1 MGGKRVVCYF
11 ANWAV
16 YRKGT
21 AKFGATNINPYLCT
35 HLIYAFGGLSKEDTI
50 QPFDKYQDLEKGKP
64 DGRTDGR
71 RGEIEG
77 VGNRDDAMGIHQ
89 VDNGDL
95 TADPMW
101 KVTRNASKYIVTR
114 SQSVRQSLRAGIHRT
129 TDLCHLIRPE
139 RATQPQPGK
148 DLASMQL

>member
-50 QPFDKYQDLEKGKP
+50 QPFDKYQDLEKGRLTW
-64 DGRTDGR
+64 DRA
-71 RGEIEG
+71 
-77 VGNRDDAMGIHQ
+77 DDAMGYPSSRQWRSHGRSR
-89 VDNGDL
+89 VEGH
-95 TADPMW
+95 
-101 KVTRNASKYIVTR
+101 TRAGQSLVIDCH
-114 SQSVRQSLRAGIHRT
+114 SVRQSARVGIHRT
-129 TDLCHLIRPE
+129 RRPLFNSARRDAQLGKEGKKRDLINGGN
-139 RATQPQPGK
+139 AG
-148 DLASMQL
+148 

>member
-1 MGGKRVVCYF
+1 MKRQAIPMGGKRVVCYF

-64 DGRTDGR
+64 DRQTEG
-71 RGEIEG
+71 RGE
-77 VGNRDDAMGIHQ
+77 R
-89 VDNGDL
+89 
-95 TADPMW
+95 
-101 KVTRNASKYIVTR
+101 
-114 SQSVRQSLRAGIHRT
+114 
-129 TDLCHLIRPE
+129 
-139 RATQPQPGK
+139 
-148 DLASMQL
+148 

>member
-64 DGRTDGR
+64 DQGVMQCKGQGKGDPSSQQWRSHGRPQA
-71 RGEIEG
+71 EG
-77 VGNRDDAMGIHQ
+77 HSR
-89 VDNGDL
+89 
-95 TADPMW
+95 
-101 KVTRNASKYIVTR
+101 TRHRIGGVSSLVQDCHLA
-114 SQSVRQSLRAGIHRT
+114 QVRQFLRPSHDLYFIRTQRT
-129 TDLCHLIRPE
+129 TLLGH
-139 RATQPQPGK
+139 
-148 DLASMQL
+148 

>member
-64 DGRTDGR
+64 DRQTDGGE

-77 VGNRDDAMGIHQ
+77 VGNSG
-89 VDNGDL
+89 
-95 TADPMW
+95 
-101 KVTRNASKYIVTR
+101 
-114 SQSVRQSLRAGIHRT
+114 
-129 TDLCHLIRPE
+129 
-139 RATQPQPGK
+139 
-148 DLASMQL
+148 

>member
-21 AKFGATNINPYLCT
+21 AKFGANNINPYLCT

-64 DGRTDGR
+64 DRQTEGR
-71 RGEIEG
+71 R
-77 VGNRDDAMGIHQ
+77 
-89 VDNGDL
+89 
-95 TADPMW
+95 
-101 KVTRNASKYIVTR
+101 
-114 SQSVRQSLRAGIHRT
+114 
-129 TDLCHLIRPE
+129 E
-139 RATQPQPGK
+139 R
-148 DLASMQL
+148 

>member
-50 QPFDKYQDLEKGKP
+50 QPFDKYQDLEKGRQAKNSY
-64 DGRTDGR
+64 DVRTSR
-71 RGEIEG
+71 TW
-77 VGNRDDAMGIHQ
+77 
-89 VDNGDL
+89 GDW
-95 TADPMW
+95 P
-101 KVTRNASKYIVTR
+101 RCR
-114 SQSVRQSLRAGIHRT
+114 
-129 TDLCHLIRPE
+129 
-139 RATQPQPGK
+139 
-148 DLASMQL
+148 